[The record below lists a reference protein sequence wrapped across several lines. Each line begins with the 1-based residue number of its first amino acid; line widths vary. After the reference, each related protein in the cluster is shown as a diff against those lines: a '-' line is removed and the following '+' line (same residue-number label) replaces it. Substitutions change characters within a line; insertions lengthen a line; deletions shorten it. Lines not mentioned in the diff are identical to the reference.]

1 MARATRIITAVVTL
15 VALGSAAS
23 VAAARAAVV
32 QTVDFTV
39 TYSKKDRHKTRG
51 GLTLRTTIHISD
63 DTGAKPPPLTNTT
76 LRFPKGAV
84 VNARFFKTCSPSRL
98 RQRGVKG
105 CPAASKIG
113 AGTARGDAR
122 PIIPNVPAKITLFN
136 GNRSGGNPSII
147 VYAQPEISAP
157 IVLQGTLK
165 YQPRGRYG
173 YVLDLDVPP
182 IPTLP
187 GQPNAS
193 VVFFD
198 ATTLDRTVRRGHRR
212 IHYIEGPVLCRDTFF
227 LLDGSFSYEGGI
239 TNTVFERFRLS
250 GGPRCPR

>member
-1 MARATRIITAVVTL
+1 MATATRRLAIL
-15 VALGSAAS
+15 FALGALAS
-23 VAAARAAVV
+23 PMIEAPAGAAVV
-32 QTVDFTV
+32 QTVDLTAK
-39 TYSKKDRHKTRG
+39 YSKRDRHKARG
-51 GLTLRTTIHISD
+51 GLTLRTTIRISD
-63 DTGAKPPPLTNTT
+63 DTGGKPPALTNTT

-84 VNARFFKTCSPSRL
+84 VNARYFKTCNPSRL

-105 CPAASKIG
+105 CPAGSKIG
-113 AGTARGDAR
+113 AGKARGDAR
-122 PIIPNVPAKITLFN
+122 PIIPDVPAKITLFN
-136 GNRSGGNPSII
+136 GPRIGGNPSII
-147 VYAQPEISAP
+147 IYAIPEISAP
-157 IVLQGTLK
+157 IVIQGPLK
-165 YQPRGRYG
+165 RQRSGPYG
-173 YVLDLDVPP
+173 YVLDIDVPP

-212 IHYIEGPVLCRDTFF
+212 IHYIEGPVLCAGTFF

-239 TNTVFERFRLS
+239 TNTVYERFRLV

>member
-1 MARATRIITAVVTL
+1 MLVVLGTGAGAAV
-15 VALGSAAS
+15 
-23 VAAARAAVV
+23 ARAAVV
-32 QTVDFTV
+32 QTVDFTA

-51 GLTLRTTIHISD
+51 GLTLRTTINISD
-63 DTGAKPPPLTNTT
+63 DTGVKPPALTNTT

-84 VNARFFKTCSPSRL
+84 VNAKFFKTCSPVRL
-98 RQRGVKG
+98 RQLGAKG

-136 GNRSGGNPSII
+136 GTRISGSPSII
-147 VYAQPEISAP
+147 VYAIPEISAP
-157 IVLQGTLK
+157 IVIQGALK